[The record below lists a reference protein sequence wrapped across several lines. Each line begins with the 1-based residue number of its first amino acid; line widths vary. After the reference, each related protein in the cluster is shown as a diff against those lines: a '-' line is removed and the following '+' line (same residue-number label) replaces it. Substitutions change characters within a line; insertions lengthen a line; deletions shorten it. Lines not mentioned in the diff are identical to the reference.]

1 MAEIVFKLVDQ
12 MNEECVVPDKV
23 TFLTIISVCNHLGLV
38 DKGLEYFEGMKKHSI
53 IPAMKHYSCVVDLLC
68 RVGRLEEAVSMVERM
83 PIQPNLAVLH
93 ILLSACHKWGNVE
106 IGRRVFNHA
115 MRLDENHGAAYILMS
130 NIYADSN
137 MWECMLE

>member
-53 IPAMKHYSCVVDLLC
+53 IPAMKHYSCVVYLLC
-68 RVGRLEEAVSMVERM
+68 RVGRLEEAVSMVEKM
-83 PIQPNLAVLH
+83 PI
-93 ILLSACHKWGNVE
+93 
-106 IGRRVFNHA
+106 
-115 MRLDENHGAAYILMS
+115 
-130 NIYADSN
+130 
-137 MWECMLE
+137 